1 MGDLRDDASLAA
13 RRMAVFTGSLYAAP
27 AYLARRGAPA
37 EPEALM
43 EHDALRILARTGEP
57 MPWILTRGDER
68 WEGIPPG
75 RVTANAPELLTRM
88 AIAGAGITIVNDHF
102 VLPYLSRGELVNVL
116 PEWRLPPVS
125 AWAVFPGRRL
135 MPARTRVFL
144 DALAAKFTGPE
155 CQAIEAKARKS
166 RARPPAA

>member
-1 MGDLRDDASLAA
+1 
-13 RRMAVFTGSLYAAP
+13 
-27 AYLARRGAPA
+27 
-37 EPEALM
+37 
-43 EHDALRILARTGEP
+43 
-57 MPWILTRGDER
+57 
-68 WEGIPPG
+68 
-75 RVTANAPELLTRM
+75 M